1 MSHQNLSR
9 RERQIMDVIYARGE
23 ASVVEVAEGLAD
35 PPGVTAV
42 RTMVTIL
49 EEKGHLTHTK
59 RGREFIFQPTVPRKR
74 AGRSA
79 MRRVLQ
85 TFFDDSLESAV
96 ANHLS
101 DPTARVSDEELKRL
115 AALIRQAR
123 KKDR

>member
-23 ASVVEVAEGLAD
+23 ASVVEVAAGLAD
-35 PPGVTAV
+35 PPGLTAV
-42 RTMVTIL
+42 RTLVTIL

-101 DPTARVSDEELKRL
+101 DPTARISDDELKRL

>member
-96 ANHLS
+96 ANLLS
-101 DPTARVSDEELKRL
+101 DPTARISDDELKRL

>member
-101 DPTARVSDEELKRL
+101 DPTARISDDELKRL